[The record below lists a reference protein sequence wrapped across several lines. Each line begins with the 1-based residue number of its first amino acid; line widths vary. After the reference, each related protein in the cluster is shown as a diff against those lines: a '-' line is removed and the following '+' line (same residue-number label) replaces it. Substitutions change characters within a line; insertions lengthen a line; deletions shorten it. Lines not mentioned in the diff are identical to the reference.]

1 MGTDEQGTNGL
12 SIGDFVTQHFWLA
25 LLLGAGAIIFAIAFP
40 LVGFLVMI
48 LAVAFVLI
56 AKDTRRQ

>member
-1 MGTDEQGTNGL
+1 MVPKDSGTKAL

-40 LVGFLVMI
+40 LVGFFLVI

-56 AKDTRRQ
+56 AKDTRKQ